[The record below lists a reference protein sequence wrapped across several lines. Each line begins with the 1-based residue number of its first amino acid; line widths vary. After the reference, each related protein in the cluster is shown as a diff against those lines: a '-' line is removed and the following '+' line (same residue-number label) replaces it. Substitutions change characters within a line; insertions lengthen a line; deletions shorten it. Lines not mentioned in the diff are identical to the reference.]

1 MPERSLT
8 VEFLDYSN
16 DPDRDRI
23 AGRALIKAALTEW
36 QGDSET
42 SVQHAVGL
50 AANISQQD
58 PVAVDALIRIR
69 AFERQFA
76 ALLPKAGVC
85 SEQHSGNRMLA
96 LAAAIAHADLR
107 LCAPGEFT
115 LAPSLITEAL
125 VSLHLDTEVSDR
137 DQDRNPP
144 STPSREPRDERDAK
158 MQGCRH

>member
-1 MPERSLT
+1 MPEQSLT

-16 DPDRDRI
+16 DPDRDRV
-23 AGRALIKAALTEW
+23 AGRALIKTALTEW

-42 SVQHAVGL
+42 SVQHAVGS

-85 SEQHSGNRMLA
+85 SQQHSGNRMLA

-107 LCAPGEFT
+107 LCAPGEFS
-115 LAPSLITEAL
+115 LAPSVITEAL
-125 VSLHLDTEVSDR
+125 VSLHLDNEARDR
-137 DQDRNPP
+137 DAN
-144 STPSREPRDERDAK
+144 SELSKASIKESKAKSDAK
-158 MQGCRH
+158 TQSCGH